1 MGNSCEIWVNSLR
14 VSPLVFTLFILI
26 LAAEFANGWT
36 DAPNAIA
43 TVVSTRVLSPLVA
56 VIMAAV
62 FNLLGV
68 LSGTAVAETIGKEI
82 VDPSAITLAT
92 LASSMI
98 AIVIWSSITAWIGL
112 PTSETHALVA
122 GLGGA
127 GIATA
132 GLSVLVWEGWR
143 KVLLGL
149 LFSTLLG
156 FIGGLIIMTLIY
168 HIFKSFAHAKMRK
181 SFHYLQMVSS
191 AFMAFSHG
199 SNDGQKFMGVFT
211 LALVMGGRLDAFIIP
226 KWVILLCG
234 IVMAVGTLVGGWR
247 ILKTMGFKI
256 THLETPQGFA
266 AEIAAASTIEFAS
279 YLGVPLSTTHTI
291 NTAIMGVGATKR
303 VSAVRWG
310 ITTRILMAW
319 IVTFPACGLIGY
331 GVARLLLLF

>member
-1 MGNSCEIWVNSLR
+1 MGDLT
-14 VSPLVFTLFILI
+14 PGLLALLILI
-26 LAAEFANGWT
+26 LAAEFTNGWT

-56 VIMAAV
+56 VVMAAI

-68 LSGTAVAETIGKEI
+68 LSGTAVAETIGREI
-82 VDPSAITLAT
+82 VDPSVITLST

-98 AIVIWSSITAWIGL
+98 AIVIWSCVTAWIGL

-149 LFSTLLG
+149 LFSSLLG
-156 FIGGLIIMTLIY
+156 FVGGLIIMTLIY
-168 HIFKSFAHAKMRK
+168 HLFKRFAHAKMRR
-181 SFHYLQMVSS
+181 SFHYLQMLSA

-211 LALVMGGRLDAFIIP
+211 LALVMGGRLSAFVIP
-226 KWVILLCG
+226 NWVILLCAL
-234 IVMAVGTLVGGWR
+234 VMAVGTLVGGWR
-247 ILKTMGFKI
+247 ILKTMGFRI

-279 YLGVPLSTTHTI
+279 FLGVPLSTTHTI

-303 VSAVRWG
+303 LSAVRWG
-310 ITTRILMAW
+310 ITTRILTAW

-331 GVARLLLLF
+331 AVAKILMFL